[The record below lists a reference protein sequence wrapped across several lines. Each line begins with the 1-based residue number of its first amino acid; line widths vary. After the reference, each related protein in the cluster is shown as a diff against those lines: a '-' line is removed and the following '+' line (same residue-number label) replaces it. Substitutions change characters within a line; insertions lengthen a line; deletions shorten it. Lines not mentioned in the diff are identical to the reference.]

1 MRSRVSLAAAAAA
14 TALIAALAPAPAAA
28 EVVATGRVTFVAD
41 GDTVDVDLDGDGTA
55 VPVRVRVTGIQAM
68 ELSVYSRH
76 LDRIRGECHG
86 VEATKRMYALV
97 FGKPVRLTSRSAS
110 SRSGTRL
117 RRSVAVELDGT
128 WRDVGQILVSE
139 GHALWMSRADEYDYN
154 RDYAARAVQAASAGI
169 GIWDRDFCGSGP
181 DQGAPLTVRA
191 NWDAPGYDSQNVNG
205 EYIQVTNAGPTA
217 VPISGWWVRDSH
229 LRRFTFPTG
238 TVVPARGSIYVHA
251 GSGTSSATRFYWGQA
266 GPVFENVTGS
276 PTYEGD
282 GAYLFDPQGDL
293 RAWHQYGGGA

>member
-1 MRSRVSLAAAAAA
+1 MRLLLVPIVAAV
-14 TALIAALAPAPAAA
+14 TTAALTTAPAAPANA
-28 EVVATGRVTFVAD
+28 EVTTTGTVTFVAD
-41 GDTVDVDLDGDGTA
+41 GDTVDVDIAGDGTTTPA
-55 VPVRVRVTGIQAM
+55 RIRVTGIQAM
-68 ELSVYSRH
+68 ELSVYSRY

-86 VEATKRMYALV
+86 VEATKRMHALV
-97 FGKPVRLTSRSAS
+97 FGKTVRLTARYES

-117 RRSVAVELDGT
+117 RRSIAVQLDGT

-139 GHALWMSRADEYDYN
+139 GHALWMSRADEYDHN
-154 RDYAARAVQAASAGI
+154 RDYAARAVQAAAAGI
-169 GIWDRDFCGSGP
+169 GIWDRDYCGAGP
-181 DQGAPLTVRA
+181 DQSAALTVRA

-205 EYIQVTNAGPTA
+205 EYFEVTNAGTTA
-217 VPISGWWVRDSH
+217 VSVGEWWVRDSH
-229 LRRFTFPTG
+229 LRRFTFPAG
-238 TVVPARGSIYVHA
+238 TVVPARSSIYVHA
-251 GSGTSSATRFYWGQA
+251 GFGTATATRFYWGQS